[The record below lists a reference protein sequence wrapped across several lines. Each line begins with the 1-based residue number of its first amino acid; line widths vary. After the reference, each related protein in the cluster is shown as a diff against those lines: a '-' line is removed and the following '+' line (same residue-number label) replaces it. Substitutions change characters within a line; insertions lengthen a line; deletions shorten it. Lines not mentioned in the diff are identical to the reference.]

1 MCVGVGFDRREG
13 GTVMVAALFLLAAYV
28 GLLIVA
34 WTKGN
39 LCQCGHSK
47 ELHEH
52 YRRGSECAQPG
63 CDCTRYRPGK

>member
-1 MCVGVGFDRREG
+1 
-13 GTVMVAALFLLAAYV
+13 MVAALFLLAAYV

-63 CDCTRYRPGK
+63 CDCKRYRPGK